1 MKGLD
6 ADTASKCF
14 AAIFGRNGLLR
25 KRRTTIIM
33 ATHNGMQALRFVF
46 LAVFA
51 DYVPAQWFPYADRL
65 IVLGEN
71 GTITGDGSFE
81 SLKDSNDYIRGLQ
94 FRHSS
99 DEESGGDEVDS
110 QAPEVIQKSEES
122 AGQSIQDKI
131 KVESKSKTS
140 PADAEEKQRGKVN
153 SSLPYYLR
161 SLMSTTFI
169 IFCFL
174 IVFQTACRIIQRKS
188 THPKKNTAP
197 S

>member
-14 AAIFGRNGLLR
+14 AALLGRNGLLR

-33 ATHNGMQALRFVF
+33 ATHNGIQALRFVF
-46 LAVFA
+46 LTVFA

-71 GTITGDGSFE
+71 GTITGSGSFE
-81 SLKDSNDYIRGLQ
+81 SLKNSNDYIRGLQ
-94 FRHSS
+94 FRHSAG
-99 DEESGGDEVDS
+99 EESEGDEIDS
-110 QAPEVIQKSEES
+110 QTPEAIQKSEES
-122 AGQSIQDKI
+122 TGQSVQDKI
-131 KVESKSKTS
+131 KVETKGKTS
-140 PADAEEKQRGKVN
+140 PADAEIKQRGKVN

-188 THPKKNTAP
+188 TNPKKNAVP
-197 S
+197 N